1 MLDKYYTEIMK
12 IQFREFKRLSKAHEK
27 ALERLMQMNEP
38 DSMQSHTTQ
47 RYWKT
52 HNQIEQ
58 CEKEM
63 RVIIEELNELE
74 KRFHWLD
81 NLHQERF
88 HFLTK
93 DAELFQKIIGLMN
106 VYKQEEL
113 K

>member
-1 MLDKYYTEIMK
+1 MLAKYYTEIMK
-12 IQFREFKRLSKAHEK
+12 IQLREFKRLSKAHDRATK
-27 ALERLMQMNEP
+27 RLMQMNEP

-47 RYWKT
+47 RYWQT

-63 RVIIEELNELE
+63 RTIIEELNELE
-74 KRFHWLD
+74 NRFHWLD

-93 DAELFQKIIGLMN
+93 DADLLQKITGLMDI
-106 VYKQEEL
+106 YK
-113 K
+113 

>member
-1 MLDKYYTEIMK
+1 MLSKYYTEIMK
-12 IQFREFKRLSKAHEK
+12 IQLREFKRLSKTHDK
-27 ALERLMQMNEP
+27 AMNQLMIMNEP

-47 RYWKT
+47 RYWQT
-52 HNQIEQ
+52 HNTIEQ
-58 CEKEM
+58 SEKEM

-93 DAELFQKIIGLMN
+93 DAELFQKITGLMDI
-106 VYKQEEL
+106 YK
-113 K
+113 